1 MGKALR
7 DYKAIAKHMVKLAY
21 PFKDVVKFSLS
32 FNVYIGDYYTL
43 SVTMFMEIRV
53 NSNAFTWYEDTKG
66 NLFYCLDTKTAFD
79 TSNIVSYKYGSG
91 SKYTSF
97 DDFITKVCN
106 EYMKYMSTN
115 YRAEE
120 ALQWLHTLLDRYG
133 IPHTQYAHVKDLMA
147 YTNTYNSF
155 MESLHRDIKLKVYDY
170 IRCSLQKPLFYTGMK
185 GLLKGDG
192 LLTCMRFD
200 TNKQLAYTPYIG
212 SLMGV
217 NLMSKSMDGKDGRRV
232 TSFDIILDKKS
243 VVNGDNRS
251 ITMEL
256 HTADIKTIQLGE

>member
-21 PFKDVVKFSLS
+21 PFRDIVKFSLS

-120 ALQWLHTLLDRYG
+120 ALQWLHTLLDMYG

-147 YTNTYNSF
+147 YTNTYNAF
-155 MESLHRDIKLKVYDY
+155 MDELHRDIKMKVYDY
-170 IRCSLQKPLFYTGMK
+170 IRCSLQKPLFYTGM
-185 GLLKGDG
+185 
-192 LLTCMRFD
+192 
-200 TNKQLAYTPYIG
+200 
-212 SLMGV
+212 
-217 NLMSKSMDGKDGRRV
+217 RV
-232 TSFDIILDKKS
+232 Y
-243 VVNGDNRS
+243 
-251 ITMEL
+251 
-256 HTADIKTIQLGE
+256 

>member
-32 FNVYIGDYYTL
+32 FNVYMGDYYTL

-106 EYMKYMSTN
+106 DYMKYMSTN

-120 ALQWLHTLLDRYG
+120 ALQWLHTLLDMYG
-133 IPHTQYAHVKDLMA
+133 ISHTQYAHVKDLMA
-147 YTNTYNSF
+147 YTDTYNAF
-155 MESLHRDIKLKVYDY
+155 MDELHRDIKMKVYDY
-170 IRCSLQKPLFYTGMK
+170 IRCSLQKPLFYTGMR
-185 GLLKGDG
+185 GLLKGAG

-200 TNKQLAYTPYIG
+200 TNKQLAYTPCSG
-212 SLMGV
+212 SLMNV

-243 VVNGDNRS
+243 VVNGDNRF

-256 HTADIKTIQLGE
+256 YTADIKTIQLGE